1 MKRKVFYTIAIRI
14 LILGIIGSL
23 MSFLPEQ
30 LRGYFGD
37 IPTTDPTPYGIDPAW
52 DWGTRHYWYF
62 WTMTIL
68 FILALV
74 DLFITS
80 ISVISKEYPEI

>member
-23 MSFLPEQ
+23 MSFIPEH

-37 IPTTDPTPYGIDPAW
+37 VQLPQPKSFGIDSGW
-52 DWGTRHYWYF
+52 DWGVRHYWYF

-68 FILALV
+68 FILTIV
-74 DLFITS
+74 DLFVTA
-80 ISVISKEYPEI
+80 ISVITKEYPEL